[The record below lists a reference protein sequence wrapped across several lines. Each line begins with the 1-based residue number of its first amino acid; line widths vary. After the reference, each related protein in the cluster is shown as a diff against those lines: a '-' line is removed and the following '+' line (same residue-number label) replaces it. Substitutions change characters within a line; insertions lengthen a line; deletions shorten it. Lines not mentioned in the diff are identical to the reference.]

1 MIYRAIIGGGRPF
14 YSHCLFF
21 EANARD
27 YQQRMKVICDALFDS
42 ARASYDVYCVHSET
56 ELLQQSVDPQ
66 AFVDAHLI
74 EGTLDVYERRPNYL
88 VERDCLVFL
97 TNEQHGRVRMALE
110 LAALFPGT
118 FLETQSVKRIAMRG
132 QA

>member
-27 YQQRMKVICDALFDS
+27 YQQRMKVICDALFES
-42 ARASYDVYCVHSET
+42 ARTYHIYSAKSEA
-56 ELLQQSVDPQ
+56 ELMQQAVDPQ

-74 EGTLDVYERRPNYL
+74 EGTFDGYEGRPNYL
-88 VERDCLVFL
+88 LERDCLVFL
-97 TNEQHGRVRMALE
+97 TNEQHARVRNALE
-110 LAALFPGT
+110 LAELFPGT
-118 FLETQSVKRIAMRG
+118 FLETQSLKRIAMRG